1 MILHLVR
8 PLFPRIECMNNVA
21 LKSDLRPSYGQINKV
36 VFCDLRRRM
45 APRTRTT
52 IGQFGV
58 IIVIKSKIRKNFSM
72 IIDIPFLLKHRL
84 SSRYGSCVTLL
95 PIGRHHARSTVS
107 GFNALGLTVLPADK
121 HFGECLQNM
130 SRAKHGDQETGQ
142 QHCQREKSQAHRPVS
157 RSTPLRI
164 SLATWSRTAG

>member
-8 PLFPRIECMNNVA
+8 PLFPRIECMNNLA

-72 IIDIPFLLKHRL
+72 IIDILFLLKHRL

-95 PIGRHHARSTVS
+95 PIGRHHARSTVA
-107 GFNALGLTVLPADK
+107 GFNGITSRQAFRRVLAEHDPGEAWRSRNWATALPAR
-121 HFGECLQNM
+121 EV
-130 SRAKHGDQETGQ
+130 TGTSA
-142 QHCQREKSQAHRPVS
+142 CIKVNA
-157 RSTPLRI
+157 
-164 SLATWSRTAG
+164 LAN

>member
-72 IIDIPFLLKHRL
+72 IIDILFLLNDRL
-84 SSRYGSCVTLL
+84 SSRYGSYAPFS
-95 PIGRHHARSTVS
+95 PIGRHHVLSPVT
-107 GFNALGLTVLPADK
+107 GFNGITSRQALRSVLAEHDPREAHRSRNWPTALPAR
-121 HFGECLQNM
+121 EV
-130 SRAKHGDQETGQ
+130 TGTSA
-142 QHCQREKSQAHRPVS
+142 CIKVNA
-157 RSTPLRI
+157 
-164 SLATWSRTAG
+164 LAN